1 MFVFLVLSLTPSLP
15 LPSTGGG
22 RPRAGQPS
30 YDGAAEVKRSRAGRN
45 SCGEDK
51 DGAAEGGEAVRVAE
65 GGTSK
70 VAAAEVAATKV
81 GGGRGR

>member
-1 MFVFLVLSLTPSLP
+1 MFCF
-15 LPSTGGG
+15 
-22 RPRAGQPS
+22 
-30 YDGAAEVKRSRAGRN
+30 
-45 SCGEDK
+45 SCFVSDTFSALAVHRRR
-51 DGAAEGGEAVRVAE
+51 AAEGGAAELRRGGRGQAVEGGADVRVAE